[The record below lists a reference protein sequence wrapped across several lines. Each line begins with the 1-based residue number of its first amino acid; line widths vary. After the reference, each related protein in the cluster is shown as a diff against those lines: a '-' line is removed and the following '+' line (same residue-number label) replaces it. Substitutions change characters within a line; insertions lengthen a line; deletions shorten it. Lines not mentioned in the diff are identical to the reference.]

1 MSLKTT
7 VKADNQIL
15 SCYRIIMESI
25 MYRALIQF
33 LIFQFTIIKILF
45 KSKDDLVLEIIEL
58 RQQLA
63 TYQVKKEKPKNIT
76 DTIRFYLIAL
86 KETWA
91 KWRDALVI
99 VTPETVI
106 GWQQRRFKKYWTK
119 LSNKNKKPGRPSIK
133 LEIRALIK
141 RMASENFTWGAPRIL
156 SELRKLGYTEK
167 QVSQRTVSRYLK
179 KLRPNDSDKARRKRQ
194 QWKTFLENHR
204 KHIMAMDF
212 FTVPT
217 ISFKILYV
225 FFIIDHAR
233 RKIVHFNITEHPT
246 EAWIIQ
252 QLRDAF
258 PFDSAPKYLIFDRGF
273 SLRVKQ
279 FIKDIGV
286 KPKVTAYQ
294 SPWQN
299 GVAERFVLSVRIEM
313 LNHIII
319 FNEDHLRDFMKQY
332 LNYYNNERCHLSVE
346 RDSPNG
352 RKVEK
357 KPSESAKIIAFPKL
371 GGLHHAYQ
379 WEKAA

>member
-1 MSLKTT
+1 
-7 VKADNQIL
+7 
-15 SCYRIIMESI
+15 

-91 KWRDALVI
+91 KWRDVLVI

-179 KLRPNDSDKARRKRQ
+179 KLRPNDSDKAMRKRQ

-258 PFDSAPKYLIFDRGF
+258 PFDSAPKYLIFDLGF

-286 KPKVTAYQ
+286 KPKMTAYPE
-294 SPWQN
+294 SLAKRR
-299 GVAERFVLSVRIEM
+299 GGKICTFRSR
-313 LNHIII
+313 
-319 FNEDHLRDFMKQY
+319 R
-332 LNYYNNERCHLSVE
+332 NYQLCCH
-346 RDSPNG
+346 
-352 RKVEK
+352 
-357 KPSESAKIIAFPKL
+357 F
-371 GGLHHAYQ
+371 Q
-379 WEKAA
+379 